1 MSDLSSVDNALR
13 SIESIPLA
21 RVAGRLVRVNGI
33 LLESVGCPLATGQLC
48 RVESADHTLIDAQA
62 VGFNRDITYLMPFKH
77 PVGLMA
83 VRAFSP
89 KKNPGDPDQRK
100 LAGAS
105 SQWPGRT
112 AGCQR
117 ASDGQ

>member
-48 RVESADHTLIDAQA
+48 RVERPYVD
-62 VGFNRDITYLMPFKH
+62 
-77 PVGLMA
+77 
-83 VRAFSP
+83 
-89 KKNPGDPDQRK
+89 
-100 LAGAS
+100 
-105 SQWPGRT
+105 
-112 AGCQR
+112 
-117 ASDGQ
+117 